1 MDPIEET
8 MAEKWEKRFAIAYMV
23 VGWNALA
30 FIFYQVYFNDLK
42 LNKEESLAE
51 RLVRKGEIKN
61 VTVYKFENLSYVG
74 PKELDYKELKK
85 AKDTREQQQA
95 ETSTSLDSA
104 AVE

>member
-1 MDPIEET
+1 MNWKDDMCLVIH
-8 MAEKWEKRFAIAYMV
+8 
-23 VGWNALA
+23 
-30 FIFYQVYFNDLK
+30 YFTSSINLFK
-42 LNKEESLAE
+42 FVAE